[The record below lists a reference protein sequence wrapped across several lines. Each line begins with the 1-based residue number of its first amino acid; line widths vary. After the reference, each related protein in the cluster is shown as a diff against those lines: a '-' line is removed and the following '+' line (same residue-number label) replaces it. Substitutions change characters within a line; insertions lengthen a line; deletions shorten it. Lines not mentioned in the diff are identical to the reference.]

1 MFVELMPLLAG
12 RTVMIT
18 VARENEKTVRLHIIP
33 KKVKEDENPALSTP
47 LSYTGTPEELDRE
60 LGKHLASYVECH
72 AQLGSTLAQAKA
84 EMEAAA
90 KAAQEEARKK
100 AAERSKK
107 DKPTAKT
114 EVTAPALSDLVAAP
128 PAATMTLFG
137 GVQPG
142 ATAPSA
148 ATATVTAA
156 REGGGEGGES
166 TCKLAL

>member
-18 VARENEKTVRLHIIP
+18 VARENEETLRLHIIP

-100 AAERSKK
+100 AAERNKK
-107 DKPTAKT
+107 DKPAAKT
-114 EVTAPALSDLVAAP
+114 EVTAPALSDPVAAP

-137 GVQPG
+137 GLQRG

-156 REGGGEGGES
+156 REGKEGGGES
-166 TCKLAL
+166 ICKLAL

>member
-1 MFVELMPLLAG
+1 VFVELMPLLAG

-18 VARENEKTVRLHIIP
+18 VARENEKTLRLHIIP
-33 KKVKEDENPALSTP
+33 KKVKEDENSALSTP

-72 AQLGSTLAQAKA
+72 TQLGSTLAQARA

-90 KAAQEEARKK
+90 
-100 AAERSKK
+100 
-107 DKPTAKT
+107 P
-114 EVTAPALSDLVAAP
+114 APSDPVAAP

-137 GVQPG
+137 GLQPG

-156 REGGGEGGES
+156 REGGGGES

>member
-18 VARENEKTVRLHIIP
+18 VAREDEKTLRVNVIP
-33 KKVKEDENPALSTP
+33 KKSREDENPALTTP
-47 LSYTGTPEELDRE
+47 LSYTGTPEELDAE

-100 AAERSKK
+100 TAERNKK
-107 DKPTAKT
+107 PAEKAAATSDSTLA
-114 EVTAPALSDLVAAP
+114 APAQAADG
-128 PAATMTLFG
+128 AAGSNTLFG
-137 GVQPG
+137 GPTPAEPVG
-142 ATAPSA
+142 ATKP
-148 ATATVTAA
+148 T
-156 REGGGEGGES
+156 GGES